1 MLLKKGVTMEEARNW
16 NTLGCVEPSLAG
28 KLHQWTASGN
38 YNFASAVEF
47 ALFNGKHIM
56 SGKQLGL
63 KTGDPKSFDT
73 FDYFKAAVEKQLAY
87 IIKQH
92 AIATTFIERIHRDH
106 LPCPLL
112 SSLHLDCVENA
123 KSLMQGGARYNVGPG
138 NLGIG
143 LTDCANSLAAIKQLI
158 YDKKAV
164 TWDQL
169 LDTLENDFSS
179 DGQLRKMLLNAPKWG
194 NDDDYVDDFGREI
207 TDFMVKEHHKYKTL
221 TGKYLMPALLPVS
234 SHVPMGKVVWA
245 LPSGR
250 KAYEPLADG
259 ISPNHGTDKLGPT
272 AVLKSVSKINH
283 EDVDGGTL
291 LNMKFDPK
299 TLSGEEGLNR
309 FTAFLRTFVDLGVY
323 HVQFNVVE
331 KDTLV
336 AAQKRPEDHRS
347 LMVRVAGYSAYFVEL
362 CTEIQDDIIGRT
374 SHQNL

>member
-1 MLLKKGVTMEEARNW
+1 
-16 NTLGCVEPSLAG
+16 
-28 KLHQWTASGN
+28 
-38 YNFASAVEF
+38 
-47 ALFNGKHIM
+47 
-56 SGKQLGL
+56 
-63 KTGDPKSFDT
+63 
-73 FDYFKAAVEKQLAY
+73 
-87 IIKQH
+87 
-92 AIATTFIERIHRDH
+92 
-106 LPCPLL
+106 
-112 SSLHLDCVENA
+112 
-123 KSLMQGGARYNVGPG
+123 MQGGARYNVGPG

-143 LTDCANSLAAIKQLI
+143 LTDCANSLAAVKQLI

-164 TWDQL
+164 TWNQL

-194 NDDDYVDDFGREI
+194 NDDDYVDDFGRGI

-299 TLSGEEGLNR
+299 ILSGEEGLNR

-374 SHQNL
+374 NYQKL